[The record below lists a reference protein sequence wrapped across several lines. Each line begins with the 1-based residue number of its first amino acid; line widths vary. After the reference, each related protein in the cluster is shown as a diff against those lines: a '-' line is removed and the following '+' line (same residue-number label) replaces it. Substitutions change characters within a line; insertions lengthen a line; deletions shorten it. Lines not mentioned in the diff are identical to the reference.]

1 MSFVKVNPRLL
12 LTLLSLV
19 CGLFGFGLAVWGLWL
34 VHQPLAMVVAGL
46 ALLAY
51 AWRVDRAV
59 SRLGASGQNGKG

>member
-1 MSFVKVNPRLL
+1 MSFSKVNPRLL

-19 CGLFGFGLAVWGLWL
+19 CGLLGFGLAVCGLWL

-59 SRLGASGQNGKG
+59 SRLGASGQNGEG